1 MNVFLKIAVILLP
14 LTLVGNQMQAQ
25 LITVETRIDTTAII
39 IGDQINYSFEVTKP
53 SDLHVNFPK
62 IKDTLAEG
70 IEIIEQHKID
80 TLLLDEDKQ
89 KLIKSYTITS
99 FDSGLFYIPPFDFPF
114 TDNEI
119 KDTIK
124 SKAGYLEVFTV
135 PVDMQ
140 AGIKDIK
147 GPYKAPVTFLELLPY
162 LLGALVLALLII
174 VLIKYFSRKK
184 TKKQGILIEKPKE
197 PAHVIAFRELELLK
211 QKKLWQQGQVKTYY
225 SELTQII
232 REYIERRFNIN
243 AMEETSE
250 EIFSEFNKRKLDK
263 ELYFELLRQLLI
275 KADLVKFAKDQP
287 LPDENESYYN
297 HAFTFVE
304 HSKEEKKMDDK
315 EERSDSLET
324 VEEQKK
330 ELNG

>member
-1 MNVFLKIAVILLP
+1 MLLKIAVILLP
-14 LTLVGNQMQAQ
+14 ITLVSSQMQAQ

-53 SDLHVNFPK
+53 SDLQVHFPK
-62 IKDTLAEG
+62 LKDTLAEG

-80 TLLLDEDKQ
+80 TFLLEEDKQ

-114 TDNEI
+114 AYNEI
-119 KDTIK
+119 NDTIK

-147 GPYKAPVTFLELLPY
+147 EPYKAPVTFVELLPY
-162 LLGALVLALLII
+162 LLGGMILALII
-174 VLIKYFSRKK
+174 LLFIKYFSRKK
-184 TKKQGILIEKPKE
+184 SKKEGFVVQKPKE

-211 QKKLWQQGQVKTYY
+211 QKKLWQQGKVKTYY

-232 REYIERRFNIN
+232 REYIERRFDIN

-250 EIFSEFNKRKLDK
+250 EIFSEFRNRKLDK

-297 HAFTFVE
+297 HACSFVE
-304 HSKEEKKMDDK
+304 HSKEEKKMDDQ
-315 EERSDSLET
+315 EEKSDSLET
-324 VEEQKK
+324 VEEPKK